1 MADMDSKADRLTPFF
16 PTPRAIRKAAGGNPE
31 IEDQIWRDAKKRQ
44 AIRDQDL
51 ARPQTDLREQDTEP
65 RGDAKRL
72 SFGSKHRYSEGV
84 QESFRLKALYT
95 DETRIGPQ
103 GTAERSRN
111 VLGFISKKKEHFLLD
126 KVLTGDHQK
135 DGAAYGGVEFRRSG
149 KTESN
154 LFRTKEVRYK
164 ADSKSYDRVSR
175 TYLGGLVGQSFNYD
189 AQGKKTLGGES
200 GIGYSWSKDKE
211 PGGLVTRTERREL
224 FGFVG
229 STKRSF
235 DGAGGRAT
243 ESMLVSR
250 NIGPY
255 RMARTV
261 AADGVGQIK
270 TQQIGSGRLF
280 SKTTHYDPTTNEK
293 TVQTK
298 ALFGL
303 IRRTGKPTPMSAD
316 EVAQDESWGRLQ
328 ATAQTAAHD
337 VAERRDARV
346 KMVEAATLY
355 ALPEPGN
362 IRRLQDRTGNQQR
375 EVSRGEAISQEKFN
389 AIGEWVNSDGAR
401 PYASALVAAER
412 QKQSQYRRKGQRNGR
427 FDDNSDLSSE
437 NSDLSS
443 SPSDA
448 KPDRNRS
455 GRKSAAFSSGTS
467 VSSSDSGNS
476 GTTTA
481 NEWESQRGKN
491 RGDGSRKTDSTV
503 FSDNDSQN
511 SLSKT
516 DKAARRG
523 AVAKEGSDTGSSL
536 ASSMN
541 GSSDSDMQSRRGRAR
556 TVSSEKFELPVSDT
570 SSEASSLSDHTVSS
584 QEFESA
590 NEMAVASS
598 VTESSTTGSS
608 KSYETRSRSAR
619 RSQLGD

>member
-1 MADMDSKADRLTPFF
+1 MANMDAKADRLTPFF
-16 PTPRAIRKAAGGNPE
+16 PNSRSARKAAGGDLE
-31 IEDQIWRDAKKRQ
+31 VEDQIWRDAKKRQ
-44 AIRDQDL
+44 AIRDEDL
-51 ARPQTDLREQDTEP
+51 ARPQRDLREQDPDP

-126 KVLTGDHQK
+126 KVLTGDNQK

-154 LFRTKEVRYK
+154 LLRTKEVRYK

-224 FGFVG
+224 FGFIG

-235 DGAGGRAT
+235 DGAGDRAT
-243 ESMLVSR
+243 ESILVSR

-303 IRRTGKPTPMSAD
+303 IKRTGKPTPMSAD
-316 EVAQDESWGRLQ
+316 EIAQDQSWGRLQ
-328 ATAQTAAHD
+328 TTAQTAAHD
-337 VAERRDARV
+337 VAERHDARV

-375 EVSRGEAISQEKFN
+375 EVSRSEAISQEKFN
-389 AIGEWVNSDGAR
+389 AIGAWVNSDGAR
-401 PYASALVAAER
+401 PYASALVAGQIQLER
-412 QKQSQYRRKGQRNGR
+412 QKQAQYRRKDQRNGR

-437 NSDLSS
+437 SSDMSS
-443 SPSDA
+443 SRVA
-448 KPDRNRS
+448 KEDRNTDRS
-455 GRKSAAFSSGTS
+455 RRKSAAFSSGSS
-467 VSSSDSGNS
+467 VSSSDSGS
-476 GTTTA
+476 SDMTTA
-481 NEWESQRGKN
+481 NEWETPRGK
-491 RGDGSRKTDSTV
+491 S
-503 FSDNDSQN
+503 
-511 SLSKT
+511 
-516 DKAARRG
+516 RRG
-523 AVAKEGSDTGSSL
+523 AVTIEGSDTDRSLGSST
-536 ASSMN
+536 N
-541 GSSDSDMQSRRGRAR
+541 GSSIADMQSDRRTAR
-556 TVSSEKFELPVSDT
+556 SLESEKFERAISDT
-570 SSEASSLSDHTVSS
+570 SSQVSSLSDHTLSS
-584 QEFESA
+584 QEFETA
-590 NEMAVASS
+590 EEKTVASS
-598 VTESSTTGSS
+598 MTESSTTGSS
-608 KSYETRSRSAR
+608 RSYEKRSRSAGR
-619 RSQLGD
+619 TQLGD